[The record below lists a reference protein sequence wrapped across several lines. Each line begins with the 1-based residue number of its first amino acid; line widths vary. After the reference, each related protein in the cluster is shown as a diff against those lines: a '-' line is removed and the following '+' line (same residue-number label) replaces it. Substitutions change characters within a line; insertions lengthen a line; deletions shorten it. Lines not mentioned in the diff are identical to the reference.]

1 MAKPDRDAAFTEYVS
16 ARQAWLRRV
25 AFLLCGDWHR
35 ADDLVQSAITKLYA
49 HWHRASRADNL
60 DGYAR
65 RTLVNTYLAEQR
77 SGWAKWTVLHRFGDG
92 ESTPGPEPDAADLT
106 GGTDLGLDLK
116 SALARLP
123 ARQRAAVVLRFY
135 CDLSIEQTA
144 QVMGCSE
151 GTVKSQ
157 SSRGLATLRN
167 LLGPKQI
174 PVIPVLEGTR

>member
-1 MAKPDRDAAFTEYVS
+1 MAKPDRDAEFTEYVT

-25 AFLLCGDWHR
+25 AYLLCGDWHR

-49 HWHRASRADNL
+49 HWHRAGRADNV

-77 SGWAKWTVLHRFGDG
+77 TGWAKWTILHRFGGGSFPD
-92 ESTPGPEPDAADLT
+92 PEPDPAAISDL
-106 GGTDLGLDLK
+106 DLGLDLK
-116 SALARLP
+116 AALYRLP
-123 ARQRAAVVLRFY
+123 PRQRATVVLRFY

-144 QVMGCSE
+144 HAMGCSA
-151 GTVKSQ
+151 GNVKSQ

-167 LLGPKQI
+167 LLDPNLT
-174 PVIPVLEGTR
+174 PVMEGT

>member
-1 MAKPDRDAAFTEYVS
+1 MAKPDRDAEFTEYVS

-49 HWHRASRADNL
+49 HWHRARRVDNL

-77 SGWAKWTVLHRFGDG
+77 SGWAKWTMLHRFGG
-92 ESTPGPEPDAADLT
+92 ESASDPEPSPALTRDL
-106 GGTDLGLDLK
+106 DLGLDLK
-116 SALARLP
+116 TALAQLP
-123 ARQRAAVVLRFY
+123 PRQRVTVVLRFY

-144 QVMGCSE
+144 QLMGCSV
-151 GTVKSQ
+151 GNVKSQ

-167 LLGPKQI
+167 LLDPNLI
-174 PVIPVLEGTR
+174 PAMEGMR